1 MAFTDHCDLFAS
13 FHEDGFNRIAGHI
26 RRQRPSLFNYATA
39 GLAQDI
45 QRLCKPID
53 AHPIIAIRANP
64 LVTIADL
71 LPVPGTDYGLDF
83 CVQLAELKVDFHPGN
98 QLALPPELG
107 SLKPQRLGIH
117 VKACAGIAC
126 PVDDLLDRLIPPPKT
141 TPDRPKDDRP
151 PTAPGPLKPLPFREI
166 RCFCLDAFVT
176 AGIRIRW
183 YGGKPYLEP
192 FLDGIEIV
200 DIEPKGLENAIECYL
215 KTLLKLSVLPGLR
228 VLLETSPLDII
239 KDKVTLSLL
248 PMPTGPQLPNNP
260 AIEDDQLKAFVKV
273 EVN

>member
-1 MAFTDHCDLFAS
+1 MALTDHCDIFAS

-39 GLAQDI
+39 GLAKDV
-45 QRLCKPID
+45 QRLCERID
-53 AHPIIAIRANP
+53 AHPIVAIRANP
-64 LVTIADL
+64 LVTVVDL
-71 LPVPGTDYGLDF
+71 LPVPGTNYGLDF
-83 CVQLAELKVDFHPGN
+83 CVQLADFKVDFHPGN
-98 QLALPPELG
+98 QFGLPPELG
-107 SLKPQRLGIH
+107 TLKPQRLAIY
-117 VKACAGIAC
+117 VRACAGIAC
-126 PVDDLLDRLIPPPKT
+126 PVDDLVDRLIPPPQT
-141 TPDRPKDDRP
+141 SPERPKDDRQ
-151 PTAPGPLKPLPFREI
+151 PTPLTPLPFREI
-166 RCFCLDAFVT
+166 RCFCLDAYVT

-200 DIEPKGLENAIECYL
+200 DIEPKGLEDAMECYL
-215 KTLLKLSVLPGLR
+215 KTILKLAVLPGLR

-248 PMPTGPQLPNNP
+248 PMPTGAQLPNNP
-260 AIEDDQLKAFVKV
+260 AIETDLLKAFVKV